1 MLIQCQSNI
10 IPKPMGLPSCIT
22 GASIKCPSQP
32 IMYYFG
38 ANSLQIWCQLCA
50 NPISIKCQSIANPL
64 PIHCQSYPS
73 YANLVPFLCKIIANP
88 LPMQY
93 QSTAMWCQSSANM
106 VPSKTN
112 GLTISHT
119 RDVDALQMWCQWA
132 NPTSIHCKSKT
143 NLPINHQSTH
153 LMPILVQSSNSLPIQ
168 C

>member
-1 MLIQCQSNI
+1 MSFQSQWGCQAVSLGHQSSAN
-10 IPKPMGLPSCIT
+10 PNPSCTIL
-22 GASIKCPSQP
+22 AP
-32 IMYYFG
+32 ICCKAD
-38 ANSLQIWCQLCA
+38 ANFV
-50 NPISIKCQSIANPL
+50 PIPYQSSANPL
-64 PIHCQSYPS
+64 PIHCQSHQS

-119 RDVDALQMWCQWA
+119 RGVDALQMWCQWA

-143 NLPINHQSTH
+143 NLPINDQSTH

>member
-1 MLIQCQSNI
+1 MSIQYHSKANWAAKLYHWGTNQVPIPTHHAPFWRQFVANLMPTLSQSHIN
-10 IPKPMGLPSCIT
+10 
-22 GASIKCPSQP
+22 QV
-32 IMYYFG
+32 
-38 ANSLQIWCQLCA
+38 Q
-50 NPISIKCQSIANPL
+50 
-64 PIHCQSYPS
+64 IHCHSYQS
-73 YANLVPFLCKIIANP
+73 YANVVPFLCKFIANP

-93 QSTAMWCQSSANM
+93 QSTAMWCKSSANM
-106 VPSKTN
+106 VSIGSPSKTN

-119 RDVDALQMWCQWA
+119 WGVNALQMWCQWA